1 MENNNTNEVK
11 GVILILGLLISL
23 ILCSGA
29 SAADVNGVNHYKSML
44 GSQKDLKTI
53 NTTTSTVKKSSHY
66 KSSSPIPAY
75 YDLRNLGRVTPV
87 KNQGFSSTCWA
98 FAALGSVESCLLPK
112 EKWNFSEHHMQDLLS
127 NSYPYGFD
135 RSYDGA
141 GCWEMATAYLTR
153 YSGPV
158 TAAMDP
164 YNDFNGNS
172 PSKLQPVKHVQ
183 ETIIIQARNSTGKI
197 NNFQL
202 KNAVMKYGGIYTLMM
217 YTDLNFNPLTNS
229 YYYGGPT
236 TDYNH
241 AVCIVGWDDNYS
253 KNNFNGGAPANGAF
267 IVKNSWG
274 SNWGDKGYFYISY
287 YDKLFANSDDNVVF
301 MNAEPKTN
309 YDNIYQY
316 DPFGY
321 VGRYGFNSDV
331 AWFSNIFT
339 ANGNEMLKAASFY
352 VLKPNASYHMF
363 VYVDP
368 KGNNPASGKLVT
380 IKRGEIATAGYKTIP
395 LTRLLPLFKGHRFS
409 IVLRLDVPNLNDP
422 ITIEYPLEYYSSKA
436 TAKPGESY
444 VSRNGFIWMDMT
456 SLVPNANVCLKAFT
470 MGNRSDLSI
479 TKKLVSHTGSIA
491 RFKVQV
497 KNNGPGRALN
507 VFVKDKLQYGLTF
520 LKYNATQGYYD
531 PIKGIWYIGT
541 LTKGSV
547 VTMILSCKESGT
559 GKFSNQATVNSS
571 TYDPN
576 LQNNAA
582 TATDQ
587 QEIHPVRNIE
597 KNSTGYVPMQK
608 TGPNLIPFI
617 VAFLVITG
625 GIITVKKS

>member
-1 MENNNTNEVK
+1 MENNNAKHFK
-11 GVILILGLLISL
+11 GVILVLGLLISL

-29 SAADVNGVNHYKSML
+29 SAADVNGVSHYNSKLSTV
-44 GSQKDLKTI
+44 KDLKTV
-53 NTTTSTVKKSSHY
+53 NTTTSSVKKYSYS
-66 KSSSPIPAY
+66 KSSNSIPAY

-98 FAALGSVESCLLPK
+98 FATYGSLESCLLPK

-127 NSYPYGFD
+127 DTYPWGFD

-164 YNDFNGNS
+164 FNDFNGNS
-172 PSKLQPVKHVQ
+172 PSNIQPVKHVQ

-217 YTDLNFNPLTNS
+217 YSDLNFNPLTNS

-253 KNNFNGGAPANGAF
+253 KNNFIGGAPANGAF

-274 SNWGDKGYFYISY
+274 SDWGDKGFFYVSY

-301 MNAEPKTN
+301 MNAEPTTN

-321 VGRYGFNSDV
+321 VGRYGFNSDI

-352 VLKPNASYHMF
+352 VLKPNAAYNLY

-368 KGNNPASGKLVT
+368 KGNDPASGTLAT
-380 IKRGEIATAGYKTIP
+380 IKRGVISSAGYKTIQLHGLIP
-395 LTRLLPLFKGHRFS
+395 LVKGHKFS
-409 IVLRLDVPNLNDP
+409 IVLKLTVPNLNDP

-436 TAKPGESY
+436 TAKYGESY
-444 VSRNGFIWMDMT
+444 ISRNGIVWIDMT

-470 MGNRSDLSI
+470 IGKKTDLSI
-479 TKKLVSHTGSIA
+479 TKNLSSGHGSIA
-491 RFKVQV
+491 TFTIKV

-507 VFVKDKLQYGLTF
+507 VFVKDKLQDGLTF
-520 LKYNATQGYYD
+520 LAYKSSQGNYNAITGL
-531 PIKGIWYIGT
+531 WYIGT
-541 LTKGSV
+541 LEKGAV
-547 VTMILSCKESGT
+547 VTMILKCMILGSGH
-559 GKFSNQATVNSS
+559 FSNLALVNSS
-571 TYDPN
+571 TFDPDLN
-576 LQNNAA
+576 NNVAEANSESEDHANPIKNNANM
-582 TATDQ
+582 
-587 QEIHPVRNIE
+587 I
-597 KNSTGYVPMQK
+597 PMKK
-608 TGPNLIPFI
+608 TGIPIIPMVAALLLVTI
-617 VAFLVITG
+617 VFVS
-625 GIITVKKS
+625 KKR